1 MQSKINKNSQNRQGV
16 IGTYVH
22 SNGRVGVLI
31 ELFCQTDF
39 ASRTSE
45 FKELAHDLAMQVAAM
60 GKKDLSKQKYIKNL
74 EMSIHDIIQEKAE
87 KLGEE
92 IKIGRIVRYRL

>member
-1 MQSKINKNSQNRQGV
+1 MQSKINKNARNKQGI
-16 IGTYVH
+16 IGSYVH
-22 SNGRVGVLI
+22 NNGRVGVLI

-39 ASRTSE
+39 AGRTPE

-60 GKKDLSKQKYIKNL
+60 GKKDLLKQRYIKNL
-74 EMSIHDIIQEKAE
+74 EMSVNDIIQEKAE
-87 KLGEE
+87 KLDEE

>member
-1 MQSKINKNSQNRQGV
+1 MQSKTNKNNHNKQGV
-16 IGTYVH
+16 IGAYIH
-22 SNGRVGVLI
+22 NNGRIGVLI

-60 GKKDLSKQKYIKNL
+60 GKKDLLKQKYIKNL
-74 EMSIHDIIQEKAE
+74 EVSVSAVIQAKAE
-87 KLGEE
+87 KLGEG